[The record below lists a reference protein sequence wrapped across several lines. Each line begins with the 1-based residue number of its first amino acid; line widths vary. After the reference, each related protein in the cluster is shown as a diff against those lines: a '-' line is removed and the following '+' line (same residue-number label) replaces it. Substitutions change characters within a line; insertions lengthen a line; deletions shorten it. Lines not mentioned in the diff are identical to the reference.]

1 MENYNTTHQISFLQH
16 KKFQNV
22 SKGEIEIEE
31 MTPSEGRQ
39 KQVYNFKKALDTI
52 ALVMIGSI
60 EVDGCVNILEG
71 DAVRSDSETN
81 IDANSQV
88 SAEVHA
94 DGAVAA
100 TMENINRKLG
110 SETSKAT
117 CVWIQET
124 IDYTI

>member
-1 MENYNTTHQISFLQH
+1 M
-16 KKFQNV
+16 
-22 SKGEIEIEE
+22 EE
-31 MTPSEGRQ
+31 MTPNKGRQ
-39 KQVYNFKKALDTI
+39 RQVYNFKKALDTI

-60 EVDGCVNILEG
+60 EVDRCVNILEG
-71 DAVRSDSETN
+71 NAVRSDSETN
-81 IDANSQV
+81 IDVNSQV

-94 DGAVAA
+94 DGAIAA
-100 TMENINRKLG
+100 TVENMNRKLG

>member
-1 MENYNTTHQISFLQH
+1 MQQDS
-16 KKFQNV
+16 
-22 SKGEIEIEE
+22 
-31 MTPSEGRQ
+31 
-39 KQVYNFKKALDTI
+39 FKKALDTI

-88 SAEVHA
+88 TAGVHA